1 MSMPLPIRAK
11 LTIWYITLLAAS
23 LIIFGSIVY
32 VALLKNITSSIDKR
46 LTSLAEI
53 VSKAVFK
60 PGTAQLPKDFD
71 SMLEHFFGIRTA
83 GNFIQVMDKYGRITF
98 TSSTLGQN
106 HIPLSSATFHHAATG
121 TLSYETVAEI
131 GRYPARVI
139 TYPLMEKGQLIG
151 ILQVGAPMQ
160 ESAAVINAL
169 FYILILGIPL
179 AVTLA
184 SGIGWFLAK
193 KALRPVDEITR
204 TAKKIEAG
212 SLNERLKVAGPK
224 DEIGRL
230 AETFNDMIARL
241 ELSFK
246 QMKQFTADASHE
258 LKTPLTVL
266 KGEMEI
272 ALKTEKTVEGLRNII
287 QSSLEEIDKMNAIV
301 KSLLDLAR
309 IDSRIK
315 LAKDKVKLDEII
327 EERFNQ
333 TMPLARYKGVDMKII
348 KNEKVIIFG
357 DMLRIGQLIF
367 NLIDNS
373 IKYTVKGGRI
383 EISLEH
389 EDGWAIITV
398 LDTGIGIA
406 KEDIPYIF
414 DRFYRIDKART
425 SASVGGEGGVGLGLS
440 ICKEI
445 VDAHEGRIE
454 VRSEVGKG
462 STFKVYLPITNKTDE
477 LLGELGFG

>member
-272 ALKTEKTVEGLRNII
+272 ALKTEKTVEGLRNIL

-414 DRFYRIDKART
+414 DRFYRVDKART
-425 SASVGGEGGVGLGLS
+425 SASGGGEGGVGLGLS

-445 VDAHEGRIE
+445 VDAHEGRIDVE
-454 VRSEVGKG
+454 SDAGKG
-462 STFKVYLPITNKTDE
+462 SIFRIYLPVANKTDE
-477 LLGELGFG
+477 LLSDLGF